1 MAVDEGGATFVRRS
15 TALISLVASVSVALA
30 SVLIVGTPGAEA
42 ESAELDIS
50 YEGWFARSRSPG
62 PEVDTCPPVTLP
74 PPPPGAPSPPN
85 CGPIVPTEIP
95 TPQSKGTGGYV
106 VSSAGGAAGDDPN
119 VSGDTGWTAFQ
130 WDTFE
135 YTGATAQKFVVT
147 LSQSLPEGNEQQSR
161 FDTYQPGQSQTI
173 PTLQACNII
182 APWAGSFGSTPWDYR
197 PTEGAPCVV
206 PTVKDRQ
213 FTFDVTEL
221 AQTWL
226 AGDGFGMVIMPGT
239 PSQSTNIR
247 PFQIT
252 FSGYRD
258 PAPSAVLPKVTFEF
272 TPAPEEDLDADF
284 GGGSLVDPGGFE
296 DITTTGSGSF
306 EAIPELDVIPTDV
319 GSPPPAAATVDTT
332 PPRLNIGRPRPI
344 STDAGF
350 PWIALLLLPLA
361 AIAFWGTGTALGSLG
376 DPVPARRGG
385 VSRVLAQ
392 RHAVSRGSTQT
403 R

>member
-1 MAVDEGGATFVRRS
+1 MRRS
-15 TALISLVASVSVALA
+15 TALISVVASISVALA
-30 SVLIVGTPGAEA
+30 SVLIVGAPGANA
-42 ESAELDIS
+42 ETADPEIA

-74 PPPPGAPSPPN
+74 PPPTPPSPIPPPPPPPN

-119 VSGDTGWTAFQ
+119 VSGDTGWAAFQ

-135 YTGATAQKFVVT
+135 YTGATATKFVVT

-161 FDTYQPGQSQTI
+161 FDTYQPGQAETI

-182 APWAGSFGSTPWDYR
+182 APWAGSFGSTAWDLR

-206 PTVKDRQ
+206 PEVKDRQ
-213 FTFDVTEL
+213 FTFDVTEM

-226 AGDGFGMVIMPGT
+226 AGDGFGMVILPGT

-252 FSGYRD
+252 FSGYKD
-258 PAPSAVLPKVTFEF
+258 PAPSAVLPKVAFEF
-272 TPAPEEDLDADF
+272 TPAPGVDLDGDF
-284 GGGSLVDPGGFE
+284 GSGGVIDTGGFE
-296 DITTTGSGSF
+296 DITTSGGGSF
-306 EAIPELDVIPTDV
+306 EAMPELDVIPTDV
-319 GSPPPAAATVDTT
+319 GSAPPPAAVTTDTT

-344 STDAGF
+344 NTDAGF
-350 PWIALLLLPLA
+350 PWIALLFLPLA
-361 AIAFWGTGTALGSLG
+361 AIAFWSTGTALGSLG

-392 RHAVSRGSTQT
+392 RHAVSRGSTQA